1 MLKQIWSITKK
12 DLRLW
17 AQKPGEWAVL
27 FLTPFL
33 FITIMGQIF
42 GRSSTPTIA
51 IYAVVEDSGAR
62 GKQVISLLQDAK
74 NLSVEILPSRAEA
87 DRRVGSGQRMA
98 ALVVPAGFTEA
109 VLTPDGGQIAL
120 IVDPARQEQASI
132 VVGLVNAALGPLR
145 VDAEVTRGVGQSV
158 DSAMRNY
165 STSSGATATISQF
178 LKTALRAVV
187 AEQVQE
193 SINNPLVAVQVQSAQ
208 ESAAIRRP
216 PTLMESLVPGYIIMF
231 AFFLVSTIA
240 VSVVEERALGTFRR
254 LLSTPAPR
262 SAILLG
268 KMLPY
273 LVIVV
278 VQALVLLGISSLV
291 FGVSLGKSP
300 VALALITVASAAS
313 VVGLGIMVAAVVRS
327 EGQAGGLTLLLV
339 LVMAAVSGSLF
350 PLIRIPY
357 LQYATPHYWAIQGF
371 QNVIA
376 RGLGVSGVALE
387 SGILLG
393 LAAIFFVIGVSRFKF
408 D

>member
-1 MLKQIWSITKK
+1 
-12 DLRLW
+12 
-17 AQKPGEWAVL
+17 V
-27 FLTPFL
+27 
-33 FITIMGQIF
+33 
-42 GRSSTPTIA
+42 
-51 IYAVVEDSGAR
+51 
-62 GKQVISLLQDAK
+62 
-74 NLSVEILPSRAEA
+74 
-87 DRRVGSGQRMA
+87 A
-98 ALVVPAGFTEA
+98 A
-109 VLTPDGGQIAL
+109 
-120 IVDPARQEQASI
+120 EQA
-132 VVGLVNAALGPLR
+132 
-145 VDAEVTRGVGQSV
+145 
-158 DSAMRNY
+158 
-165 STSSGATATISQF
+165 
-178 LKTALRAVV
+178 
-187 AEQVQE
+187 QE

-376 RGLGVSGVALE
+376 RGLGVSGVVFE

>member
-132 VVGLVNAALGPLR
+132 VIGLVNAALGPLR
-145 VDAEVTRGVGQSV
+145 IDAEVTRGVGQSV

-165 STSSGATATISQF
+165 NADGTEATFGRF
-178 LKTALRAVV
+178 LKTALRAVA

-376 RGLGVSGVALE
+376 RGLGVSGVVFE

>member
-1 MLKQIWSITKK
+1 MLRQIWSITKK

-132 VVGLVNAALGPLR
+132 VIGLVNAALGPLR
-145 VDAEVTRGVGQSV
+145 MDAEVTRGVGQSV

-165 STSSGATATISQF
+165 NAGGTAATLGRF

-371 QNVIA
+371 QNVIS
-376 RGLGVSGVALE
+376 RGLGVSGVVFE

-393 LAAIFFVIGVSRFKF
+393 LAAIFFVIGASRFKF

>member
-1 MLKQIWSITKK
+1 
-12 DLRLW
+12 
-17 AQKPGEWAVL
+17 
-27 FLTPFL
+27 
-33 FITIMGQIF
+33 
-42 GRSSTPTIA
+42 
-51 IYAVVEDSGAR
+51 
-62 GKQVISLLQDAK
+62 
-74 NLSVEILPSRAEA
+74 
-87 DRRVGSGQRMA
+87 
-98 ALVVPAGFTEA
+98 
-109 VLTPDGGQIAL
+109 
-120 IVDPARQEQASI
+120 
-132 VVGLVNAALGPLR
+132 
-145 VDAEVTRGVGQSV
+145 
-158 DSAMRNY
+158 
-165 STSSGATATISQF
+165 
-178 LKTALRAVV
+178 
-187 AEQVQE
+187 
-193 SINNPLVAVQVQSAQ
+193 
-208 ESAAIRRP
+208 
-216 PTLMESLVPGYIIMF
+216 
-231 AFFLVSTIA
+231 
-240 VSVVEERALGTFRR
+240 VVEERALGTFRR

-376 RGLGVSGVALE
+376 RGLGVSGVVFE

-393 LAAIFFVIGVSRFKF
+393 LAVIFFVIGVSRFKF